1 MYKTNI
7 ILLLI
12 LAVSVSTVKSDIRT
26 LASGDVKA
34 EVALANDGDIIE
46 LTTSGG
52 AYTWSAMYDVT
63 VDKAI
68 TIRAAAGLTARPVI
82 TYAGTTGVT
91 KYFFGY
97 KPTAGT
103 KSVTWTLE
111 GVVLDG
117 DSKPGSLFQVK
128 CIGAGSNFS
137 FTMNNCVV
145 RNFLTGA
152 QLFYY
157 LTGATPTVMGAL
169 SVSNTE
175 FRNIPQAIMGS
186 GALSQQ
192 PHVTTFSNCLFAG
205 PFSSTIL
212 INNSSDT
219 GAGFGFTVDHCT
231 FTGAAAKEISIKTQI
246 PVITNTIFTNSTNTT
261 TANVWGTIVDSP
273 SNGVYYTATG
283 VKATLYPRT
292 TNAKS
297 ANPMLDANGY
307 ATDPEYLTG
316 STDGKPIG
324 YYSLVPQVPTITTDM
339 LSMPNFNHVSGAS
352 EIVPLNVSG
361 TNLTNDI
368 RITVPTGYELSLDAN
383 DNFSSTPLVLNQT
396 LGSVLPTDVYVR
408 MANGLAR
415 GTYSGN
421 IELTSTNAPTV
432 NVAVTGEMIP
442 EPVISISNLVGFD
455 YSGNG
460 PSDEQYF
467 VVSGSGLTNA
477 ILVNAPANYEISTL
491 SGSSFVGS
499 NSINIVPTNGD
510 VTLFLVYVRL
520 KAGLGIGNYNE
531 AISLTSTGVT
541 AQQLMLAGVVSAI
554 PIGMRQKT
562 KSSPVVTPTIINL
575 QGNYSTKN
583 SKVIKLLIP

>member
-1 MYKTNI
+1 
-7 ILLLI
+7 
-12 LAVSVSTVKSDIRT
+12 
-26 LASGDVKA
+26 
-34 EVALANDGDIIE
+34 
-46 LTTSGG
+46 
-52 AYTWSAMYDVT
+52 
-63 VDKAI
+63 
-68 TIRAAAGLTARPVI
+68 
-82 TYAGTTGVT
+82 
-91 KYFFGY
+91 
-97 KPTAGT
+97 
-103 KSVTWTLE
+103 
-111 GVVLDG
+111 
-117 DSKPGSLFQVK
+117 
-128 CIGAGSNFS
+128 
-137 FTMNNCVV
+137 
-145 RNFLTGA
+145 
-152 QLFYY
+152 
-157 LTGATPTVMGAL
+157 
-169 SVSNTE
+169 
-175 FRNIPQAIMGS
+175 
-186 GALSQQ
+186 
-192 PHVTTFSNCLFAG
+192 
-205 PFSSTIL
+205 
-212 INNSSDT
+212 
-219 GAGFGFTVDHCT
+219 
-231 FTGAAAKEISIKTQI
+231 
-246 PVITNTIFTNSTNTT
+246 
-261 TANVWGTIVDSP
+261 
-273 SNGVYYTATG
+273 
-283 VKATLYPRT
+283 
-292 TNAKS
+292 
-297 ANPMLDANGY
+297 
-307 ATDPEYLTG
+307 
-316 STDGKPIG
+316 
-324 YYSLVPQVPTITTDM
+324 
-339 LSMPNFNHVSGAS
+339 
-352 EIVPLNVSG
+352 
-361 TNLTNDI
+361 
-368 RITVPTGYELSLDAN
+368 
-383 DNFSSTPLVLNQT
+383 
-396 LGSVLPTDVYVR
+396 